1 MLKFKVLAIAASK
14 SRAGGSNIR
23 CQEVVSHPVF
33 GTCNGREF
41 IIQTDAMPDAA
52 IVNTEMEANIR
63 FEQVSYSFPDS
74 TGKQVDVAYTRGIP
88 C

>member
-1 MLKFKVLAIAASK
+1 MLKFKVLAIQASK
-14 SRAGGSNIR
+14 SRNGGANIR

-33 GTCNGREF
+33 GTCSGREF
-41 IIQTDAMPDAA
+41 IIQTDTMLDND

-63 FEQVSYSFPDS
+63 FEPVSYSFPDS

-88 C
+88 Y

>member
-1 MLKFKVLAIAASK
+1 MIKFKVLAIQASK
-14 SRAGGSNIR
+14 SRNGGANIR
-23 CQEVVSHPVF
+23 CQEIVKHAVF

-41 IIQTDAMPDAA
+41 IIQADTMPDDA

-63 FEQVSYSFPDS
+63 FDVVSYSFERD
-74 TGKQVDVAYTRGIP
+74 GKQINVDYTRGIP